1 VAQVRYHYGL
11 TIREGREEAHM
22 TQAQLAEK
30 WPQANGGSGVSVN
43 YVSEVER
50 GIKHITDPQTLRRLC
65 DILQI
70 PYWKMGLSKYDPF
83 NPTHLPG
90 KGKYLYDE
98 TLDAIETLIDNAWIL
113 RHTSSFPVVIK
124 NVERLESLFKYL
136 SVYASRQSKLEA
148 RYNKLYAQ
156 FFRLKGMICVEERDE
171 VKANQAFNTMYKI
184 TEEID
189 DPVGL
194 ALACMGLGAGYTR
207 VGNHKEA
214 IRYLEK
220 ARDYTFET
228 SRQLSG
234 LVTAFLA
241 RSYAKDGDTYH
252 FERAIDTSIRI
263 AKNLGAAYGDGTDFC
278 RHTLSDVLEEKT
290 NGYIELGLGQK
301 VIDMTGEIEKQI
313 KLDNNNYLTAWIP
326 LDYAQAYLTMD
337 EVDESM
343 TALYNFYLRMT
354 GQLQS
359 PLVFTKINTHMIKL
373 KKKGYNDIKAV
384 KDFREK
390 LLLGHP

>member
-1 VAQVRYHYGL
+1 MASASDAGRSSPLVTLAQTASSQSE
-11 TIREGREEAHM
+11 TI
-22 TQAQLAEK
+22 T
-30 WPQANGGSGVSVN
+30 
-43 YVSEVER
+43 Y
-50 GIKHITDPQTLRRLC
+50 QTASSSFC
-65 DILQI
+65 
-70 PYWKMGLSKYDPF
+70 GLS
-83 NPTHLPG
+83 
-90 KGKYLYDE
+90 
-98 TLDAIETLIDNAWIL
+98 AA
-113 RHTSSFPVVIK
+113 VV
-124 NVERLESLFKYL
+124 
-136 SVYASRQSKLEA
+136 
-148 RYNKLYAQ
+148 
-156 FFRLKGMICVEERDE
+156 
-171 VKANQAFNTMYKI
+171 
-184 TEEID
+184 
-189 DPVGL
+189 
-194 ALACMGLGAGYTR
+194 LGAGYTR